1 MKTLVALA
9 ATLLMV
15 LTAAHGA
22 ASAPAISAPSAIPS
36 AAAPPAD
43 SSSQPTVGEPAV
55 IQDAGYVLGSG
66 DKIRVITFGED
77 SLTGEFFVGSQ
88 GQVSLPLIGD
98 IKAGG
103 LTIAQFTEQ
112 VTKAL
117 ANGFLKEPR
126 VSVEV
131 LDYRPFYILGEVN
144 KPGEYPYINGLTVMN
159 AVATAGG
166 FTYRANTRTVFI
178 KGGAGSMERKI
189 HLLSNTPVHPGD
201 TIRIGERFF

>member
-1 MKTLVALA
+1 MKTLVAVA
-9 ATLLMV
+9 AWLLIASA
-15 LTAAHGA
+15 LAHGA
-22 ASAPAISAPSAIPS
+22 ALAQANVIPEAQPPAAT
-36 AAAPPAD
+36 AAAPQLPV
-43 SSSQPTVGEPAV
+43 VGEPAV

-66 DKIRVITFGED
+66 DKIRVITFGEE

-103 LTIAQFTEQ
+103 LTIAQFTDE
-112 VTKAL
+112 VTHAL

-144 KPGEYPYINGLTVMN
+144 KPGEYPFINGLTVMN

-178 KGGAGSMERKI
+178 KGGGGSGERKI